1 MKTVLYVKSKDMA
14 FEKIRTSTDK
24 RVWLSPKTS
33 IKKGTEN
40 QESSTHAL
48 ERIDTDWLPDNIVSS
63 LQEHD
68 DYDIQSVFET
78 VDNETMA
85 NSNHSR
91 NTHTNCESIA
101 FTEAI
106 ESHLDEIDIFA
117 IIAQEQSHENVL
129 TRNTFLDVNGFIS
142 NTVLQFPKSDEKTRK
157 HWSTLLM
164 KDVESKLKSKTSF
177 ACLTK
182 NEINVICRGLKSVLP
197 TTITNKKVSWKFL
210 ELF

>member
-1 MKTVLYVKSKDMA
+1 MA

-33 IKKGTEN
+33 INKGTEN

-68 DYDIQSVFET
+68 DCDIQSVLET

-106 ESHLDEIDIFA
+106 ESHLYEIDIFA

-129 TRNTFLDVNGFIS
+129 TRNTFFDVNGFIS

-157 HWSTLLM
+157 HWSTLLI

-177 ACLTK
+177 ACLT
-182 NEINVICRGLKSVLP
+182 NTKSM
-197 TTITNKKVSWKFL
+197 
-210 ELF
+210 